1 MRPFT
6 LVLLFALA
14 ACDAPDQPL
23 RQVTIE
29 SPATLGLSLR
39 ELPSAALR
47 ATGLPYGLSVVKAG
61 ALAER
66 AGLRVGDIIYAVNEQ
81 RLHRIED
88 FTRFVADQP
97 SGSLALLVRRG
108 RSDFYVP
115 VDLTSAAPRPPEGL
129 PRFLPP
135 SKDTLLRT

>member
-1 MRPFT
+1 MRPIA
-6 LVLLFALA
+6 LVLLLALA
-14 ACDAPDQPL
+14 ACNAPEKPL

-29 SPATLGLSLR
+29 SPAALGLSLR
-39 ELPSAALR
+39 ELPSEALR
-47 ATGLPYGLSVVKAG
+47 ASGLPYGLSVVKAG

-88 FTRFVADQP
+88 FTRFVAGQP
-97 SGSLALLVRRG
+97 GGSLALLVRRG

-115 VDLTSAAPRPPEGL
+115 MDFSAAAPRSPDGM
-129 PRFLPP
+129 PRIMPP

>member
-1 MRPFT
+1 MSKIRQTFGCVT
-6 LVLLFALA
+6 LRAVWISRRKRSSWTAL
-14 ACDAPDQPL
+14 
-23 RQVTIE
+23 
-29 SPATLGLSLR
+29 PATLGLSLR

-47 ATGLPYGLSVVKAG
+47 ATGLAYGLSVVKAG

-88 FTRFVADQP
+88 FTRFVANQP
-97 SGSLALLVRRG
+97 SGNLALLVRRG

-129 PRFLPP
+129 PRFIPP